1 MTAAER
7 LVFLSGLS
15 GVSAGAHLYAIRK
28 SGSTAGQILV
38 SRSSLPSATAAQHLL
53 DVGSGSQ
60 NNPPQIRGFML
71 NMGTFMGRM

>member
-15 GVSAGAHLYAIRK
+15 SGTAAQHLYAIRV

-38 SRSSLPSATAAQHLL
+38 SRSSLESATAAEHLL
-53 DVGSGSQ
+53 DEGVSPASSASAFVGFIV
-60 NNPPQIRGFML
+60 N
-71 NMGTFMGRM
+71 MGRMMGR